1 MFFSLKFKVFI
12 IISSFFVIVLV
23 SHMFYDINKSKQ
35 GLTLYFEN
43 LNTSSGKLLNQ
54 SIKSNLYNLNFTNT
68 KLTLSYYDNEY
79 FENIYILNKDGYIFA
94 ERNSDKIVYKKFKD
108 FDLLLTSNKKKPFQY
123 VQAIT
128 FINKTIGYI
137 IINNKSKV
145 FEKIIEKEKNEIIE
159 ISLTIMILLL
169 FISSVISIIITKPI
183 DEIIKGIKNLNEK
196 KELSF
201 NPRNDE
207 YGFLMNEIEESHKK
221 IQELNE
227 NLEEK
232 VREELK
238 KNKDK
243 DKILQAQGLRAS
255 MGEMM
260 DAIAHQWL
268 QPLNFI
274 GLKSQEMSFRAEMED
289 TNPEVILSSC
299 ADIDIQLDHLTNT
312 LDEFRSFFRLNK
324 KTENIIFK
332 NLIGETL
339 ALLKNDIIKNKIKIT
354 TTCNQD
360 NKVNIIPNEFKHVLI
375 NLISN
380 SKDAFEEHKILDR
393 KIFIDVYDKDDEVI
407 LCVQDNAGGIPI
419 HFIEDV
425 FKANVTSKLE
435 GKGTGIGLYMSK
447 MIIEK
452 IGGSIKV
459 ENKNNG
465 ACFIISLHSKIN
477 G

>member
-1 MFFSLKFKVFI
+1 
-12 IISSFFVIVLV
+12 
-23 SHMFYDINKSKQ
+23 MFYDINKSKQ
-35 GLTLYFEN
+35 ELTQYFEN

-54 SIKSNLYNLNFTNT
+54 SIKSNLYNLNFTNA
-68 KLTLSYYDNEY
+68 KHTLSYYDNEY

-94 ERNSDKIVYKKFKD
+94 ERNSEKIVYKKYKD
-108 FDLLLTSNKKKPFQY
+108 FDLLLSSNKIKPFEY
-123 VQAIT
+123 VHTIS

-137 IINNKSKV
+137 IIKNKREV
-145 FEKIIEKEKNEIIE
+145 FEKIIEKEKTEIIE
-159 ISLTIMILLL
+159 ISLTIMLVLL
-169 FISSVISIIITKPI
+169 IVSSVISIIITKPI

-196 KELSF
+196 KELTF

-207 YGFLMNEIEESHKK
+207 YGFLMNEIEESHKR

-227 NLEEK
+227 NLEDK
-232 VREELK
+232 VVLELE
-238 KNKDK
+238 KNKEK
-243 DKILQAQGLRAS
+243 DKMLQEQCLRAS

-260 DAIAHQWL
+260 DAIAHQWI

-274 GLKSQEMSFRAEMED
+274 GLKSQEISFRAEMQD
-289 TNPEVILSSC
+289 ANPDALLSSC
-299 ADIDIQLDHLTNT
+299 SDIDIQLDHLTST

-324 KTENIIFK
+324 KTENILFK
-332 NLIGETL
+332 NLIEETL
-339 ALLKNDIIKNKIKIT
+339 SLLKNDIIKNKVKII
-354 TTCNQD
+354 TTCNQK

-380 SKDAFEEHKILDR
+380 SKDAFVEHQIIER
-393 KIFIDVYDKDDEVI
+393 KIYIDVYDKDDEVI
-407 LCVQDNAGGIPI
+407 LCVQDNAGGIPVNI
-419 HFIEDV
+419 IDDV
-425 FKANVTSKLE
+425 FKSNVSSKIE

-465 ACFIISLHSKIN
+465 ACFIISLK
-477 G
+477 

>member
-1 MFFSLKFKVFI
+1 MFISIKYKVFI
-12 IISSFFVIVLV
+12 IISAFLILVLV
-23 SHMFYDINKSKQ
+23 SLMFYDINKSKEE
-35 GLTLYFEN
+35 LTQYFDN

-54 SIKSNLYNLNFTNT
+54 SIKSDLYNLNFTNA

-94 ERNSDKIVYKKFKD
+94 ERNSDKIVYKKYID
-108 FDLLLTSNKKKPFQY
+108 FDLLLTSSKIKPFEY
-123 VQAIT
+123 VQT
-128 FINKTIGYI
+128 VSFINKTIGYI
-137 IINNKSKV
+137 IIKNKSEV
-145 FEKIIEKEKNEIIE
+145 FEEIIEKEIDDILV
-159 ISLTIMILLL
+159 ISLVTMIILLI
-169 FISSVISIIITKPI
+169 ISSIISIIITKPI
-183 DEIIKGIKNLNEK
+183 EVIIEGIKNLNEK
-196 KELSF
+196 NELSF
-201 NPRNDE
+201 KPRNDE
-207 YGFLMNEIEESHKK
+207 YGFLINEIEQSHKK

-227 NLEEK
+227 NLEER
-232 VREELK
+232 VREELQ

-243 DKILQAQGLRAS
+243 DKMLQAQGLRAS

-260 DAIAHQWL
+260 DAIAHQWV

-274 GLKSQEMSFRAEMED
+274 GLKSQELSFRAEMED
-289 TNPEVILSSC
+289 TSSDVILSSC
-299 ADIDIQLDHLTNT
+299 SDIDVQLEHLTST

-324 KTENIIFK
+324 KTENVLFK
-332 NLIGETL
+332 NLIEETL
-339 ALLKNDIIKNKIKIT
+339 VLLKNDTIKNKIKVT
-354 TTCNQD
+354 TTCNQE

-375 NLISN
+375 NLMSN
-380 SKDAFEEHKILDR
+380 SKDAFVEHKIIGR

-407 LCVQDNAGGIPI
+407 LCVQDNAGGIPVDLI
-419 HFIEDV
+419 DDV
-425 FKANVTSKLE
+425 FKSNISSKQV

-465 ACFIISLHSKIN
+465 ACFIISLKSKIN

>member
-1 MFFSLKFKVFI
+1 MFISIKFKVFI
-12 IISSFFVIVLV
+12 IISTFFILVLV
-23 SHMFYDINKSKQ
+23 SHMFYDINKSKHELAQ
-35 GLTLYFEN
+35 YFDN
-43 LNTSSGKLLNQ
+43 LNISSGKLLNQ
-54 SIKSNLYNLNFTNT
+54 SIKSNLYNLNFTNA

-94 ERNSDKIVYKKFKD
+94 ERNSDKIVYKKYKD
-108 FDLLLTSNKKKPFQY
+108 FDLLVTSSKSKPFEY
-123 VQAIT
+123 VQTIS

-137 IINNKSKV
+137 IIKNKSEI
-145 FEKIIEKEKNEIIE
+145 FEDIIEKEINDILV
-159 ISLTIMILLL
+159 ISLVSMFILLL
-169 FISSVISIIITKPI
+169 VSSVISIIITKPI
-183 DEIIKGIKNLNEK
+183 KEIIDSIKNLNDK
-196 KELSF
+196 KELNF

-207 YGFLMNEIEESHKK
+207 YGFLINEIEQSHKK

-232 VREELK
+232 VAVELE
-238 KNKDK
+238 KNKEK
-243 DKILQAQGLRAS
+243 DKILQSQGLRVS

-260 DAIAHQWL
+260 DAIAHQWI

-274 GLKSQEMSFRAEMED
+274 GLKSQELSFRAEMQD
-289 TNPEVILSSC
+289 TNPDIILSSC
-299 ADIDIQLDHLTNT
+299 AEIDVQLEHLTST

-324 KTENIIFK
+324 KTENVLFK
-332 NLIGETL
+332 NLIEETL
-339 ALLKNDIIKNKIKIT
+339 ALLKNDIIKNKIKVIT
-354 TTCNQD
+354 TCDQE

-380 SKDAFEEHKILDR
+380 SKDAFEEHQIIER

-407 LCVQDNAGGIPI
+407 LCVQDNAGGIPLSI
-419 HFIEDV
+419 IDDV
-425 FKANVTSKLE
+425 FKSNVTSKVE
-435 GKGTGIGLYMSK
+435 SKGTGIGLYMSK

-465 ACFIISLHSKIN
+465 ACFIISLK
-477 G
+477 